1 MGFTEDM
8 ICQDCGKTF
17 SCFNLKEEEI
27 MGFTE
32 DMICQ
37 DCGKT
42 FSCFFGTNK
51 ESFSDFDNIFKNE
64 YGEKAHEQLKL
75 LLSNIENNS
84 EINIDD
90 YGCFSEIKYDLDFKT
105 KYLKKKLDDLA
116 EQIEIQDKERKN
128 KNSRFKFVAETFY
141 WKYVEGFN
149 KLKDIVESGDADLAE
164 QIEIQDKERKNK
176 NSRFKFVAETF
187 YWKYV
192 EGFNK
197 LKDIVESGDAESI
210 EQAFNEKWVL
220 FEGKRFG
227 HTLFKCPNCNKYEAG
242 FYTHV
247 ETADSKYE
255 CKYSCPECETPMNVY
270 KGCLSDAFEKNEIS
284 CQNCGS
290 NNVIIKEG
298 LYNE

>member
-1 MGFTEDM
+1 
-8 ICQDCGKTF
+8 
-17 SCFNLKEEEI
+17 

-128 KNSRFKFVAETFY
+128 KNSK
-141 WKYVEGFN
+141 
-149 KLKDIVESGDADLAE
+149 
-164 QIEIQDKERKNK
+164 
-176 NSRFKFVAETF
+176 FKFVAETF

-284 CQNCGS
+284 CQHCGS
-290 NNVIIKEG
+290 SNVIIKEG
-298 LYNE
+298 MIDSF